1 VTKPKIRC
9 AIYTRKSSEEG
20 LEQEFNSLDAQRGA
34 CEAYIKSQ
42 AHEGWRAISER
53 FDDGGHSGGTLERPA
68 LKRLLEAVKERRV
81 DVIVIYKIDR
91 LTRSLMDF
99 AKLAELFDK
108 EKVSFVSVT
117 QQFNTTTS
125 MGRLMLNV
133 LLSFAQFEREITGE
147 RIRDKIA
154 ASKKRGMWMGGTPPI
169 GYRVENRNLVVEPEH
184 AETVRT
190 IFGIYLETRN
200 VRALTDALNERGIR
214 TKGRVHPN
222 GTTTGDQRFQRG
234 HLYGLLSNPIYIG
247 RIGHK
252 GQSYPSTH
260 PAIIDQRTWDAVQNL
275 LARNTQG
282 PRKRSLAGTK
292 ATSLLAGRLYTDNGN
307 RLTPSHANKAG
318 RRYRYYVEQL
328 PAGSSNSKRKPLRIP
343 AQEIESAIKN
353 VIDDFFNSEQRLL
366 EALEPLS
373 VAQAQQVLHGIRQ
386 RQVAVVKHSATSR
399 DEIID
404 SMINRVVLSR
414 GGVQMWLDRSK
425 LYETLGLAV
434 EDGRREPSE
443 RRALELAVP
452 IRIKTR
458 GVQTKFT
465 IGATPVNP
473 NQDPALIKA
482 LARAHNWFSR
492 LRSGEVDSIEAIAR
506 NEGLTGSYVTRLLR
520 LAFLAPDLVERILN
534 GSQPSEASIQLFA
547 LRKKVPLCWQEQVRA
562 LS

>member
-1 VTKPKIRC
+1 MTKSKVRC

-20 LEQEFNSLDAQRGA
+20 LEQAFNSLEAQRGA

-42 AHEGWRAISER
+42 AHEGWRAIPER
-53 FDDGGHSGGTLERPA
+53 FDDGGHSGGSLERPA
-68 LKRLLEAVKERRV
+68 LQQLLAAVRERRV

-108 EKVSFVSVT
+108 EGISFVSVT

-154 ASKKRGMWMGGTPPI
+154 ASKKKGMWMGGTPPI
-169 GYRVENRNLVVEPEH
+169 GYRVENRTLVVEPEH
-184 AETVRT
+184 AETVRA
-190 IFGIYLETRN
+190 IFRLYLETRN
-200 VRALTDALNERGIR
+200 VRALADTLNERGIR

-222 GTTTGDQRFQRG
+222 GTTTGCQRFQRG

-252 GQSYPSTH
+252 GQSYPGTH
-260 PAIIDQRTWDAVQNL
+260 PPIIDQKTWDAVQSQ

-282 PRKRSLAGTK
+282 SRQQSRTGAK
-292 ATSLLAGRLYTDNGN
+292 ATSLLAGLLYSDNGN
-307 RLTPSHANKAG
+307 RFTPSHANKAG
-318 RRYRYYVEQL
+318 RRYRYYVEQV
-328 PAGSSNSKRKPLRIP
+328 PDDSSSTRRKPWRVP
-343 AQEIESAIKN
+343 APEIEGAVKS
-353 VIDDFFNSEQRLL
+353 VISGFLNSEQRLL
-366 EALEPLS
+366 EALAPLTA
-373 VAQAQQVLHGIRQ
+373 AQAQRVLHGIRQ
-386 RQVAVVKHSATSR
+386 RQVAVAKNSATNR
-399 DEIID
+399 DETID
-404 SMINRVVLSR
+404 SMINKVALSR
-414 GGVQMWLDRSK
+414 GSVRIWLDRSK
-425 LYETLGLAV
+425 LCEALGLAV
-434 EDGRREPSE
+434 EDGRREPSA
-443 RRALELAVP
+443 RMALELAAP
-452 IRIKTR
+452 MRIKAR
-458 GVQTKFT
+458 GAQTKFT
-465 IGATPVNP
+465 IGAAPVNP

-482 LARAHNWFSR
+482 LARAHDWFSR
-492 LRSGEVDSIEAIAR
+492 LKSGEVDSIEAIAR

-534 GSQPSEASIQLFA
+534 GTQPSEISIQLFA
-547 LRKKVPLCWQEQVRA
+547 LRKEIPLCWQEQVRA